1 MQPWYYR
8 ASMPKVNLNGT
19 LTSPFFYADSDSAS
33 GAGQID
39 VLLMLYG
46 SKRHAHQIRT
56 CRVTTKHFN
65 FFTIR

>member
-46 SKRHAHQIRT
+46 SNFMHIKSAHAGLQPSMLILI
-56 CRVTTKHFN
+56 
-65 FFTIR
+65 TIR